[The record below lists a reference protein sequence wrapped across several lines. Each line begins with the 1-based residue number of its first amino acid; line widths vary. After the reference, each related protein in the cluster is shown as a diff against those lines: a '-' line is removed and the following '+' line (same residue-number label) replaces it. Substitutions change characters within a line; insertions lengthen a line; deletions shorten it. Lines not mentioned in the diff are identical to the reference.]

1 MGDAHGF
8 AFWRGRGR
16 VHNLLPVQKRGQGAD
31 AGITDGRTISPSP
44 RAQTGCGRSNGHEL
58 PAINRGTH

>member
-16 VHNLLPVQKRGQGAD
+16 VHNLLPVQKRGQGAG
-31 AGITDGRTISPSP
+31 AV
-44 RAQTGCGRSNGHEL
+44 TGMSFLR
-58 PAINRGTH
+58 